1 MMKRIL
7 IAFGLL
13 AAATLQASA
22 QSQGYVP
29 AYGSDQALGVAD
41 DYAPGR
47 QAAGARVIRVNAP
60 GGAYIDC
67 DPRNPQS
74 PVRCTPDGW

>member
-1 MMKRIL
+1 MKRFL
-7 IAFGLL
+7 IALGLL

-22 QSQGYVP
+22 QGQSYTQT
-29 AYGSDQALGVAD
+29 YGSAQAVGGLY
-41 DYAPGR
+41 DYAPFG
-47 QAAGARVIRVNAP
+47 QATGAKVVRVNAP

>member
-1 MMKRIL
+1 MKRIL
-7 IAFGLL
+7 IALGVL
-13 AAATLQASA
+13 AAVTLQASA
-22 QSQGYVP
+22 QGQPYYPGSSPAIGGLYDYVP
-29 AYGSDQALGVAD
+29 GGQAVGA
-41 DYAPGR
+41 
-47 QAAGARVIRVNAP
+47 QAIRVNAP